1 MDLIKSVTRRSR
13 VSEITYI
20 SLNIGYALLLLF
32 LVRSF
37 EPPYLAFLVVALSK
51 WRVFAVRPRF
61 WFVNLQAN
69 MIDTIVGLATVTL
82 LWAAT
87 GQGAV
92 QFGLT
97 ALFAGWL
104 LFVKPRSQRTW
115 VLLQAGIGQFVGLV
129 ALFTVAYAVPVF
141 LATAVAWLVAF
152 AAARHVFS
160 SYDKEEERTLLS
172 IIWAFVVA
180 ELAWLSYHWTVA
192 YTLSGEL
199 KLPQVAIV
207 TAAFGFM
214 AVRFY
219 ESYHRHHGEVKMQ
232 ELRWPFIFS
241 TVLILMLLL
250 RFSGLDTAQL

>member
-13 VSEITYI
+13 VSEITYT
-20 SLNIGYALLLLF
+20 SLNIAYALLLLF

-69 MIDTIVGLATVTL
+69 LIDTIVGLSTVTL
-82 LWAAT
+82 LWAASD
-87 GQGAV
+87 QAV
-92 QFGLT
+92 VQVGLT
-97 ALFAGWL
+97 ALFAAWL
-104 LFVKPRSQRTW
+104 LFIKPRSKRFW
-115 VLLQAGIGQFVGLV
+115 ILMQAGIGQFLGLT
-129 ALFTVAYAVPVF
+129 ALFTVAYTVPVVVV
-141 LATAVAWLVAF
+141 TAAAWLVAF
-152 AAARHVFS
+152 AAARHFFS
-160 SYDKEEERTLLS
+160 AYEKEEERTLLS
-172 IIWAFVVA
+172 IIWGFVVA

-199 KLPQVAIV
+199 KLPQIAII
-207 TAAFGFM
+207 AAVFGFM
-214 AVRFY
+214 GVRFY
-219 ESYHRHHGEVKMQ
+219 ESYHRHHGEVRMS
-232 ELRWPFIFS
+232 ELRWPFVFG